1 MQQFQSI
8 LVPVD
13 FSESSRRA
21 LEYAAVLGRPF
32 KAKIDVLHVWQV
44 PSFLPPD
51 AALGA
56 ATQTLE
62 LTKLVQENADKEL
75 SRFVSRAQ
83 EDGIA
88 IATTRSEPGVPS
100 ATIVEVAK
108 NGAHDLIV
116 MGTHGRT
123 GFSRVMLGSVA
134 ERVVRLAPCAVL
146 TVPAKEEE

>member
-1 MQQFQSI
+1 MQQIRSI

-21 LEYAAVLGRPF
+21 LEYASVLGGPV

-51 AALGA
+51 AIVSA
-56 ATQTLE
+56 ADRTLE
-62 LTKLVQENADKEL
+62 LVKLVQENADKEL
-75 SRFVSRAQ
+75 LRFASRAR

-88 IATTRSEPGVPS
+88 IATTRSEPGIPS
-100 ATIVEVAK
+100 GTIVEIAK
-108 NGAHDLIV
+108 NGAYDLIV

-123 GFSRVMLGSVA
+123 GLSRALLGSVA
-134 ERVVRLAPCAVL
+134 ERVVRSAPCAVL
-146 TVPAKEEE
+146 TVPLKEEA

>member
-1 MQQFQSI
+1 MQQLHSI

-21 LEYAAVLGRPF
+21 LEYAAL
-32 KAKIDVLHVWQV
+32 
-44 PSFLPPD
+44 
-51 AALGA
+51 
-56 ATQTLE
+56 
-62 LTKLVQENADKEL
+62 QENADKEL
-75 SRFVSRAQ
+75 ARFASRAQ

-100 ATIVEVAK
+100 ATIVEIAK
-108 NGAHDLIV
+108 NGAYDLIV

-146 TVPAKEEE
+146 TVRAKEEG

>member
-1 MQQFQSI
+1 MQQIRSI

-21 LEYAAVLGRPF
+21 LEYASVLSEPF
-32 KAKIDVLHVWQV
+32 KATIDVLHVWQV

-51 AALGA
+51 AVVTA
-56 ATQTLE
+56 ADQTLG

-75 SRFVSRAQ
+75 ASFVSRAR
-83 EDGIA
+83 EDGI
-88 IATTRSEPGVPS
+88 IVATTRSEPGIPS
-100 ATIVEVAK
+100 GTIVEIAK
-108 NGAHDLIV
+108 SGGYDLIV

-123 GFSRVMLGSVA
+123 GLSRVMLGSVA

-146 TVPAKEEE
+146 TVRQKDEA